1 MYEILDTY
9 NFDIDDIKISII
21 ATIFSGNTNDSKNF
35 DIQFNEF
42 TENHILLLNNKNV
55 MLGDAGYYSQK
66 LRNKLLN
73 TNFGKLLTPKN
84 KRNIKN
90 KDILLNL
97 KLSPDDKNY

>member
-1 MYEILDTY
+1 
-9 NFDIDDIKISII
+9 
-21 ATIFSGNTNDSKNF
+21 
-35 DIQFNEF
+35 
-42 TENHILLLNNKNV
+42 
-55 MLGDAGYYSQK
+55 MLCDVGYDSQK

-97 KLSPDDKNY
+97 KLSPDDKKLLKKTY

>member
-1 MYEILDTY
+1 M
-9 NFDIDDIKISII
+9 II
-21 ATIFSGNTNDSKNF
+21 F
-35 DIQFNEF
+35 DIQFNKF
-42 TENHILLLNNKNV
+42 TENHILLLNNKNI
-55 MLGDAGYYSQK
+55 MLGDAGYDSQK

-97 KLSPDDKNY
+97 KLSQDDKKILKKTY